1 MLDHYYQLNSKYL
14 NYVYQVMIDKLN
26 QNLLLILIYLFM
38 AFLIILFFGGGFIFY
53 GLVLLSLVIVLLV
66 NLEVGFILASLSNS
80 CITE

>member
-1 MLDHYYQLNSKYL
+1 
-14 NYVYQVMIDKLN
+14 
-26 QNLLLILIYLFM
+26 M

>member
-1 MLDHYYQLNSKYL
+1 MLDHYYQLNSKYPS
-14 NYVYQVMIDKLN
+14 YVYQVMIDKLN

-66 NLEVGFILASLSNS
+66 NLEVRFILASLSNS